1 MPDDK
6 VFRAALRGAVPKV
19 LGALL
24 ALSTVAALG
33 GCGTTRPKDPPEN
46 LACGLDKH
54 GLIVEDSFVRVFIAS
69 QARPRAMGAAEPPF
83 TVLSLSAGGE
93 FGAYGAGFLGGWA
106 AAGPSAVPVAR
117 SNVQVVTGVSTGSM
131 IATHAFLGEEA
142 TVEKVF
148 RELSGEDVYTARS
161 KLSLV
166 MANSLLK
173 ADGKDRIIATFI
185 TPEVVQRVVEKS
197 EGGTRGLYIGVV
209 DLDTGQFLRID
220 MVKLAR
226 TIEPA
231 SLRLDCF
238 RAILGAS
245 AAIPVAFPPKFV
257 DGRMLVDGG
266 ARRHL
271 FFTDLGA
278 VARDPDVTKNVI
290 SFVHGDLAVGAE
302 TPVDNGVL
310 QIAGRMAEVFTDQG
324 LKESIVMQEVLAT
337 SCLVGVGLGCS
348 TDSGKPA
355 PPARTFYAAAAAAA
369 KVCAPEKAKCVS
381 STSGLNSEDM
391 FCNAFMTC
399 LADRGRQDGLDMA
412 SGKKPWLTLRDLNLS
427 SQPRPAGAQVRRKL
441 LQ

>member
-1 MPDDK
+1 MKRNRGSAVGARKRWPS
-6 VFRAALRGAVPKV
+6 VTSTLVALGAVAV
-19 LGALL
+19 L
-24 ALSTVAALG
+24 S
-33 GCGTTRPKDPPEN
+33 GCGTARPKDPPEN
-46 LACGLDKH
+46 LVCGLDKNE
-54 GLIVEDSFVRVFIAS
+54 LIVEDSFVRVFTAS
-69 QARPRAMGAAEPPF
+69 QARPRPMGAAKPPF

-106 AAGPSAVPVAR
+106 AAGPKAVPVAR

-142 TVEKVF
+142 TVEKAF
-148 RELSGEDVYTARS
+148 RELSGEDVYTERS
-161 KLSLV
+161 KLSLIT
-166 MANSLLK
+166 ANSLLK

-197 EGGTRGLYIGVV
+197 EDGTRGLYIGVV
-209 DLDTGQFLRID
+209 DFDTGQFLRID
-220 MVKLAR
+220 MVKLAK

-278 VARDPDVTKNVI
+278 VSRDPDVTKSVI
-290 SFVHGDLAVGAE
+290 SFVHGDLSVESDKAVE
-302 TPVDNGVL
+302 NGVL
-310 QIAGRMAEVFTDQG
+310 QIAGRTASVFTDQG
-324 LKESIVMQEVLAT
+324 LKDSIVLQEVLAT
-337 SCLVGVGLGCS
+337 TCLTGVGLGCS
-348 TDSGKPA
+348 ADPAKPA
-355 PPARTFYAAAAAAA
+355 SPARTYYAAAAAAA

-399 LADRGRQDGLDMA
+399 LADLGRQDGLDMA
-412 SGKKPWLTLRDLNLS
+412 SGKKRWLTLRDLNLS
-427 SQPRPAGAQVRRKL
+427 SQPPKGSRATRRW

>member
-1 MPDDK
+1 MPNA
-6 VFRAALRGAVPKV
+6 RASSVDMRWALSKV
-19 LGALL
+19 LCALL
-24 ALSTVAALG
+24 ALGTAAAMS
-33 GCGTTRPKDPPEN
+33 GCGTARPRDPPEN
-46 LACGLDKH
+46 LACGLVKNE
-54 GLIVEDSFVRVFIAS
+54 LIVEDSFVRVFTAS
-69 QARPRAMGAAEPPF
+69 QARPRPMGVAKPPF

-106 AAGPSAVPVAR
+106 AAGSSAVPVAR
-117 SNVQVVTGVSTGSM
+117 SNVQVITGVSTGSM
-131 IATHAFLGEEA
+131 VATHAFLGEEA

-148 RELSGEDVYTARS
+148 RELSGEDVHVERS
-161 KLSLV
+161 KLSLLT
-166 MANSLLK
+166 ANSLLK

-197 EGGTRGLYIGVV
+197 ENGTRGLYIGVV

-226 TIEPA
+226 TVEPA

-271 FFTDLGA
+271 FFTDLGP
-278 VARDPDVTKNVI
+278 VAKDPDVTKNVI

-302 TPVDNGVL
+302 QPVDNGVL

-337 SCLVGVGLGCS
+337 SCLVGVGLGCY
-348 TDSGKPA
+348 TDTSKPA
-355 PPARTFYAAAAAAA
+355 SSARTFYAAAAAAA
-369 KVCAPEKAKCVS
+369 KACAPEKAKCVS

-391 FCNAFMTC
+391 FCNAFMKC
-399 LADRGRQDGLDMA
+399 LADRGREDGLGMA
-412 SGKKPWLTLRDLNLS
+412 SGKKPWLTLQDLNLS
-427 SQPRPAGAQVRRKL
+427 SQPQPKGAQATRKW